1 MDLDRPSAL
10 LRGKRLVLGVTGS
23 IAAYKAVS
31 LLRALTGRGAS
42 VSVVMTNSATKFL
55 APLTFEVLSGQPVT
69 TGLFEACEEMRHLTV
84 PEGAHAIIVAP
95 ATANFLAKA
104 AVGLA
109 DDVLSTILLTAQCP
123 LIVVPAMDGGM
134 WEHPTVAEHVRIL
147 RARGVVVLDPEEG
160 PLASGQVAQGRLAAE
175 PRILEAVQALL
186 TPQADWLGQR
196 VLVSAGPTQ
205 EAIDPVR
212 FISNRSSGKMG
223 YAIAEA
229 ARDRGGDVVLVT
241 GPTALRPPAGV
252 EVVPVT
258 SAQEMAD
265 ALGRH
270 FSWATVVVMAAAV
283 ADFRPREQAARKL
296 KKQGRTS
303 FTLDLEAAPDIL
315 AMLSAQRTTQIL
327 VGFAAETEDLISHAT
342 AKLVGKGLDAIVA
355 NDVTKEGAG
364 FGSDN
369 NAAVMLSRGGRRK
382 ELGLM
387 SKRQLADEILTE
399 VRELRTAGRPSAA
412 TVEEDS
418 RWDREPTRP

>member
-1 MDLDRPSAL
+1 MDLDRAPEM

-31 LLRALTGRGAS
+31 LLRTLRCRGAS
-42 VSVVMTNSATKFL
+42 VSVVMTNSATKFV
-55 APLTFEVLSGQPVT
+55 APLTFEVLSGERVT
-69 TGLFEACEEMRHLTV
+69 NDLFEAREEMRHLTV
-84 PEGAHAIIVAP
+84 PEGAHAVIIAP

-109 DDVLSTILLTAQCP
+109 DDVLSTMLLTAQCP
-123 LIVVPAMDGGM
+123 LIIAPAMDGGM
-134 WEHPTVAEHVRIL
+134 WEHPTVVEHVRML

-175 PRILEAVQALL
+175 PRIVEAVEALL
-186 TPQADWLGQR
+186 IPQADWLGQR

-229 ARDRGGDVVLVT
+229 ARDRGAEVVLVT
-241 GPTALRPPAGV
+241 GPTALVPPAGV
-252 EVVPVT
+252 EVVSVT

-265 ALGRH
+265 SLCRH
-270 FSWATVVVMAAAV
+270 FAWATVVVMAAAV
-283 ADFRPREQAARKL
+283 ADFRPREQAVQKM
-296 KKQGRTS
+296 KKQGRMS
-303 FTLDLEAAPDIL
+303 LTLDLEVAPDIL
-315 AMLSAQRTTQIL
+315 AMLSAQRTTQVL
-327 VGFAAETEDLISHAT
+327 VGFAAETEDVVAHAM

-364 FGSDN
+364 FGSDD
-369 NAAVMLSRGGRRK
+369 NAAVVLSRGGRRK
-382 ELGLM
+382 EFGLM
-387 SKRQLADEILTE
+387 SKRRLADHILTE
-399 VRELRTAGRPSAA
+399 VRDLPVTCRTSSIG
-412 TVEEDS
+412 VE
-418 RWDREPTRP
+418 